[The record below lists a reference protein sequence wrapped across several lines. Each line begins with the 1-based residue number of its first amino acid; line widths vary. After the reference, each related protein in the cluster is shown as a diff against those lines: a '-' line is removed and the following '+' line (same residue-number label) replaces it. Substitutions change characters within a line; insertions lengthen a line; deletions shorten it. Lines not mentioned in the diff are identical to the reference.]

1 MAMLSRVADSL
12 YWMGRYIE
20 RAEQTA
26 RQLEV
31 ARDILV
37 DLEKLDPHGARVE
50 WDATLAALC
59 VPDVDIQRLVFD
71 VAEPSSIVSCL
82 LQARENAR
90 QVREVISADMW
101 ERLNQTHW
109 SLKES
114 SAQELNEFAL
124 GQVLN
129 QVQVACATWSGMA
142 NSTMHRSEGWAFLRL
157 GKFVE
162 RLDRLG
168 RALVARQHQ
177 RDRSEGRTHENVT
190 WIGLL
195 RSTGGLEAYRKNVPT
210 GIEPNSVLEFLVF
223 ERDFPRSLCFCAC
236 EIYELESRL
245 ERRRLTRAPALRRS
259 CGKLAARLEHGDV
272 GEILSTGVVRFA
284 TGVLEE
290 TRSVSAELQK
300 TYFLQ

>member
-31 ARDILV
+31 SRDILV
-37 DLEKLDPHGARVE
+37 DLSELDRQGARAE
-50 WDATLAALC
+50 WETTLAALC
-59 VPDVDIQRLVFD
+59 APDVDVQQLVFD

-90 QVREVISADMW
+90 QVREIISSEMW

-109 SLKES
+109 SLKEAS
-114 SAQELNEFAL
+114 TQELNEIAL
-124 GQVLN
+124 SQVFN
-129 QVQVACATWSGMA
+129 QIQGACATWSGMA
-142 NSTMHRSEGWAFLRL
+142 NASMHRSEAWAFLRL

-162 RLDRLG
+162 RLDRLC
-168 RALVARQHQ
+168 RALIARQNQ
-177 RDRSEGRTHENVT
+177 RDRSEGRTHENVA
-190 WIGLL
+190 WIALL
-195 RSTGGLEAYRKNVPT
+195 RSTGALEAYRKTAPT
-210 GIEPNSVLEFLVF
+210 GIDPRGVLEFLVF

-236 EIYELESRL
+236 EIFNLEHRL
-245 ERRRLTRAPALRRS
+245 ERRRVTRAPALQRS
-259 CGKLAARLEHGDV
+259 CGRLAARLEHGDV
-272 GEILSTGVVRFA
+272 DEMLNAGVVPFA
-284 TGVLEE
+284 TAVLGE